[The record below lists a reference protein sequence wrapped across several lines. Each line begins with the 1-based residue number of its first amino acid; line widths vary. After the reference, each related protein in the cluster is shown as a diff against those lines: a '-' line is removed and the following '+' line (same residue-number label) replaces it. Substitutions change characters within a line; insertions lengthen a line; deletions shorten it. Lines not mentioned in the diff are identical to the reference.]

1 MSATEAERHELYELA
16 KTHVNDR
23 YAELIMKS
31 LPSEPDRLA
40 TKDDVAF
47 AQSATRADMAGL
59 RTELQGDMAALS
71 GDLRGEMAELRTE
84 LKGEMAELR
93 TELKGDMAGL
103 RTELKG
109 EMAELRTEL
118 TGEMA
123 GMRAELVDR
132 IETATTRS
140 TRTIV
145 LSLVGSVTA
154 MSIANTLTIALT
166 R

>member
-16 KTHVNDR
+16 KRHVNDR
-23 YAELIMKS
+23 YAELMLKS
-31 LPSEPDRLA
+31 LPPEPDRLA

-47 AQSATRADMAGL
+47 AQAATRADLA
-59 RTELQGDMAALS
+59 DV
-71 GDLRGEMAELRTE
+71 RTE
-84 LKGEMAELR
+84 LKTDMAELH
-93 TELKGDMAGL
+93 TELKTDMADLRTDMAEFRAEMKTDMAGL
-103 RTELKG
+103 
-109 EMAELRTEL
+109 
-118 TGEMA
+118 
-123 GMRAELVDR
+123 RAELVDR
-132 IETATTRS
+132 IESATTRS

>member
-16 KTHVNDR
+16 RNHVNDR
-23 YAELIMKS
+23 YAELMMKS

-47 AQSATRADMAGL
+47 AQAATRADMADM
-59 RTELQGDMAALS
+59 RTEL
-71 GDLRGEMAELRTE
+71 RVEMGALRTE
-84 LKGEMAELR
+84 LKGDMAERRTELKGDMAELR
-93 TELKGDMAGL
+93 TELKGDMA
-103 RTELKG
+103 
-109 EMAELRTEL
+109 A
-118 TGEMA
+118 
-123 GMRAELVDR
+123 MRAELVDR

>member
-16 KTHVNDR
+16 RHHVNDR
-23 YAELIMKS
+23 YAELMMKS
-31 LPSEPDRLA
+31 LPPEPERLA

-47 AQSATRADMAGL
+47 AQAATRAD
-59 RTELQGDMAALS
+59 
-71 GDLRGEMAELRTE
+71 
-84 LKGEMAELR
+84 MAELR
-93 TELKGDMAGL
+93 TELKGDMAEM
-103 RTELKG
+103 RVELKG
-109 EMAELRTEL
+109 DMAEMRVEL
-118 TGEMA
+118 KGDMA
-123 GMRAELVDR
+123 EMRAELVDR
-132 IETATTRS
+132 IEAATTRS

>member
-16 KTHVNDR
+16 KHHVNDR
-23 YAELIMKS
+23 YAELMLKS
-31 LPSEPDRLA
+31 LPPEPDRLA

-47 AQSATRADMAGL
+47 AQAATRADMA
-59 RTELQGDMAALS
+59 
-71 GDLRGEMAELRTE
+71 ELRTE
-84 LKGEMAELR
+84 MADFRAEIR
-93 TELKGDMAGL
+93 TDMA
-103 RTELKG
+103 T
-109 EMAELRTEL
+109 
-118 TGEMA
+118 
-123 GMRAELVDR
+123 MRADLVDR
-132 IETATTRS
+132 IEAATTRS

>member
-16 KTHVNDR
+16 RTHVNDR

-47 AQSATRADMAGL
+47 AQSATRADMADM
-59 RTELQGDMAALS
+59 RTELTV
-71 GDLRGEMAELRTE
+71 EMGA
-84 LKGEMAELR
+84 LR
-93 TELKGDMAGL
+93 TELKGDMA
-103 RTELKG
+103 
-109 EMAELRTEL
+109 ELRTEL
-118 TGEMA
+118 NGDMAALSADLRGEMTQL
-123 GMRAELVDR
+123 RAELVDR

>member
-16 KTHVNDR
+16 RNHVNDR

-47 AQSATRADMAGL
+47 AQAATRADMA
-59 RTELQGDMAALS
+59 DM
-71 GDLRGEMAELRTE
+71 RTE
-84 LKGEMAELR
+84 LKGDMAELR
-93 TELKGDMAGL
+93 TELKGDMA
-103 RTELKG
+103 
-109 EMAELRTEL
+109 A
-118 TGEMA
+118 
-123 GMRAELVDR
+123 MRAELVDR

>member
-16 KTHVNDR
+16 KRHVNDR
-23 YAELIMKS
+23 YAELMLKS
-31 LPSEPDRLA
+31 LPPEPDRLA

-47 AQSATRADMAGL
+47 AQAATRADLADV
-59 RTELQGDMAALS
+59 RTELKTD
-71 GDLRGEMAELRTE
+71 MAELRTE
-84 LKGEMAELR
+84 LKTDMADLRTDMAEFR
-93 TELKGDMAGL
+93 AEMKTDMAGL
-103 RTELKG
+103 
-109 EMAELRTEL
+109 
-118 TGEMA
+118 
-123 GMRAELVDR
+123 RAELVDR
-132 IETATTRS
+132 IESATTRS

>member
-16 KTHVNDR
+16 KRHVNDR
-23 YAELIMKS
+23 YAELMLKS
-31 LPSEPDRLA
+31 LPPEPDRLA

-47 AQSATRADMAGL
+47 AQAATRADLADVRTELKTDMVEL
-59 RTELQGDMAALS
+59 RTELKTDMVE
-71 GDLRGEMAELRTE
+71 LRTELKTDMAELRTE
-84 LKGEMAELR
+84 LKTDMADLRTDMAEFR
-93 TELKGDMAGL
+93 AEMKTDMAGL
-103 RTELKG
+103 
-109 EMAELRTEL
+109 
-118 TGEMA
+118 
-123 GMRAELVDR
+123 RAELVDR
-132 IETATTRS
+132 IESATTRS

>member
-16 KTHVNDR
+16 KQHVSDR

-31 LPSEPDRLA
+31 LPPEPERLA

-47 AQSATRADMAGL
+47 AQSATRADMAEMRTDMAGM
-59 RTELQGDMAALS
+59 RTELKTDMADLSAELRKDMADLKTELKTDMADLSTELRGDMAA
-71 GDLRGEMAELRTE
+71 
-84 LKGEMAELR
+84 
-93 TELKGDMAGL
+93 
-103 RTELKG
+103 
-109 EMAELRTEL
+109 
-118 TGEMA
+118 
-123 GMRAELVDR
+123 MRAELVDR
-132 IETATTRS
+132 IESATTRS